1 MGINEGG
8 SNPMDSLADTRGS
21 SQDQLPVNDFYRY
34 TSRQIE
40 REESLINRRI
50 SWMVM
55 FQGFLFASIAILS
68 NTSSGGSMFTH
79 LNLILPILAIMVS
92 LLTFIGILGAYFSI
106 FQLQDSW
113 NTRSQDPKV
122 EAATSS
128 YPPFTPPLA
137 SLLGQWL
144 GLGLPLLFV
153 GTWLA
158 MLLLRR

>member
-1 MGINEGG
+1 
-8 SNPMDSLADTRGS
+8 MDSLTDTRDS

-34 TSRQIE
+34 TSQHIE
-40 REESLINRRI
+40 REETLISRRI
-50 SWMVM
+50 AWMLV

-68 NTSSGGSMFTH
+68 NASSGGSMFTH
-79 LNLILPILAIMVS
+79 LNLILPILGIMVS
-92 LLTFIGILGAYFSI
+92 LLTFIGVLGAYFSI
-106 FQLQDSW
+106 FHLQDSW
-113 NTRSQDPKV
+113 DTRLYDPKV
-122 EAATSS
+122 EAETST
-128 YPPFTPPLA
+128 YPPFTTPLA

>member
-1 MGINEGG
+1 MGVNEGG
-8 SNPMDSLADTRGS
+8 SSPMDTLSDTRDS
-21 SQDQLPVNDFYRY
+21 APEQLPVKDYYRY
-34 TSRQIE
+34 TSRHIE

-50 SWMVM
+50 AWMVM
-55 FQGFLFASIAILS
+55 FQGFLFASVAILS

-79 LNLILPILAIMVS
+79 LNLILPILGIMVG

-106 FQLQDSW
+106 FHLQDSW
-113 NTRSQDPKV
+113 DTRSYDPKV
-122 EAATSS
+122 EASTSS
-128 YPPFTPPLA
+128 YPPFTTPLA
-137 SLLGQWL
+137 SVLGQWL